1 MKLNI
6 LSNKYHFNPQDIQR
20 YQINEQDNNNF
31 SKSQSTY
38 PQDKVDVSS
47 ISKCVIQSIDNRQV
61 ELTYS
66 IALKKVSAEIINKD
80 RSIIQIKNENLPKE
94 LREISC
100 PKVFDAFLKNTYAK
114 VSPLGNGEHKLDIN
128 QRLLGGMIKAK
139 KSYESGS
146 ITPTTQGKT
155 QFSFSKSS
163 EYINKKENRIT
174 ESKEIFDKIKE
185 LDQKITNPSEKLFQQ
200 AKSYSIKDKYDAA
213 DGLAQKAILL
223 YKKCEVLKNELVDQ
237 LYEVEKDELAEQL
250 NREFKISYAD
260 LLFFTGLNLSKKDDS
275 EYENACK
282 YYQQAI
288 NMHPDRCTPYMNK
301 HQDFIKSMEDV
312 IKHIA
317 NTKSDNK
324 ELDISNI
331 KLTGSEIKYSI
342 APQIENNVG
351 NFKNIEK
358 LVVSWSKLGDSGTI
372 AFSKED

>member
-1 MKLNI
+1 MKKQEN
-6 LSNKYHFNPQDIQR
+6 FNSD
-20 YQINEQDNNNF
+20 
-31 SKSQSTY
+31 SY
-38 PQDKVDVSS
+38 PDA
-47 ISKCVIQSIDNRQV
+47 
-61 ELTYS
+61 LT
-66 IALKKVSAEIINKD
+66 A
-80 RSIIQIKNENLPKE
+80 Q
-94 LREISC
+94 
-100 PKVFDAFLKNTYAK
+100 
-114 VSPLGNGEHKLDIN
+114 
-128 QRLLGGMIKAK
+128 
-139 KSYESGS
+139 
-146 ITPTTQGKT
+146 
-155 QFSFSKSS
+155 
-163 EYINKKENRIT
+163 
-174 ESKEIFDKIKE
+174 
-185 LDQKITNPSEKLFQQ
+185 KLFQQ
-200 AKSYSIKDKYDAA
+200 AKSYSIKDKYDEA

-250 NREFKISYAD
+250 NREFKISYAN

-358 LVVSWSKLGDSGTI
+358 LVVSWSKLGDSGAT
-372 AFSKED
+372 AFSKIIELFLPALKHADFTGNGISTYGIQHLAPALKKAKVETIRLPVNNLNEDSAPYVSFMVEDNKVLSVLHLFANELRKGVAQVQQAAKTAPKLYALTFQDNKMDVDDASDLILSNSPQLKSFCLGANSLDLTKSH